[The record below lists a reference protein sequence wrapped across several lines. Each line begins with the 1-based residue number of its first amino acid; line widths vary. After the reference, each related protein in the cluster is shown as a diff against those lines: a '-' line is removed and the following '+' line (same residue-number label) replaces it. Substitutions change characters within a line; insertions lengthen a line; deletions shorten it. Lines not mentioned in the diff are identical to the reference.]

1 MCAVEDV
8 ADPEHLL
15 RIQSRSE
22 NLRISRDDRGNGS
35 IIFLLV
41 VFSGLAAETDGA
53 DS

>member
-1 MCAVEDV
+1 MEDV

-22 NLRISRDDRGNGS
+22 NLWISSDNRGNGS

-41 VFSGLAAETDGA
+41 VFSGLAAGTDRA
-53 DS
+53 DG